1 MINIKDK
8 FMKTKLFFALFVSM
22 VLTVKTYS
30 QCSFGVS
37 PGIGLNSAYFGYK
50 IDNKIVPYIGFQYLN
65 AKFKYEESGERFDWD
80 LYRAV
85 SYSEKNEFS
94 GSLYIPNIGVKY
106 FVKQQNK
113 LQAFFSL
120 NFSKPLISGKLQ
132 YNGDEDGDFKDAIK
146 NIKMWGGELGFG
158 VEYFFDENFS
168 IGGEFGLRY
177 IHLKYNESNEASFYN
192 PDTGNDQNTEIE
204 DTFKFNM
211 SPTFSRVSLNFY
223 F

>member
-1 MINIKDK
+1 MRV
-8 FMKTKLFFALFVSM
+8 KLFFVLSVFM
-22 VLTVKTYS
+22 VLTTKAYN

-50 IDNKIVPYIGFQYLN
+50 INNKIVPYIGFQYLN

-80 LYRAV
+80 LYQEV
-85 SYSEKNEFS
+85 SYTEKTEFS

-106 FVKQQNK
+106 FIKQQNK
-113 LQAFFSL
+113 LQAFLSL
-120 NFSKPLISGKLQ
+120 NLSKPFVSGKLQ
-132 YNGDEDGDFKDAIK
+132 YDGDEDEDFNDAIK
-146 NIKMWGGELGFG
+146 NVSLWGGEFGFG

-177 IHLKYNESNEASFYN
+177 LHLKYNDSYETSFYN
-192 PDTGNDQNTEIE
+192 PNTGNDQDTEIE
-204 DTFKFNM
+204 DTYKFNM